1 MNRRQEG
8 TTGAAPEQDARNESP
23 PTVPAGANHG
33 GETAGLPERW
43 SWVEPTIWT
52 PRMVQALQGGVK
64 GGKWYSL
71 WDKILTPGVLEAAFA
86 KVKANKG
93 AAGVDHVS
101 VDGFERDKARNLK
114 ALHESLKD
122 GTYRPCA
129 IRRCFI
135 PKAGSKELRP
145 LGIPTVRDRVVQ
157 TALRDAVDP
166 IFEREFADHSYGFR
180 PRRNAHQA
188 IDRVERLLCEG
199 FVWLADVDLKSY
211 FDTIPHAAL
220 MAKVRE
226 RVADGRVLGLIE
238 AFLKQPVEEG
248 DRRQIPSVGVP
259 QGAVVSPVLSNVYLT
274 PLDHLMARAGLE
286 MTRYADDFV
295 IQCRSEEEAQRALAE
310 VTRWCGEAG
319 LTVHPTKTRIV
330 KVSVTEGFDFLGYHF
345 RQHRDDPKR
354 AKKWPRDKSAAKLRD
369 TLRPLTRRT
378 NGHSLEEILRRVNVV
393 LRGFFAYF
401 RKSVK
406 TPLQM
411 LDSWVRGRLRSIL
424 RRRRKRR
431 GRARGKDHQRW
442 LNAFFEDLGLFSL
455 ARALEQTAHSPRG

>member
-1 MNRRQEG
+1 
-8 TTGAAPEQDARNESP
+8 
-23 PTVPAGANHG
+23 
-33 GETAGLPERW
+33 
-43 SWVEPTIWT
+43 
-52 PRMVQALQGGVK
+52 MVQALDDGVK

-71 WDKILTPGVLEAAFA
+71 WDKILTPEVLEAAYA
-86 KVKANKG
+86 KVKANDG

-101 VDGFERDKARNLK
+101 VDGFEQDKVRNLT
-114 ALHESLKD
+114 ALYESLKD

-135 PKAGSKELRP
+135 PKAGSTELRP

-180 PRRNAHQA
+180 PRRSAHQA
-188 IDRVERLLCEG
+188 LDRVEHRLGEG
-199 FVWLADVDLKSY
+199 FVWVADVDLQSY

-238 AFLKQPVEEG
+238 AFLTQPVEDG
-248 DRRQIPSVGVP
+248 DRRQIPRVGVP
-259 QGAVVSPVLSNVYLT
+259 QGAVVSPVLSNVYLD
-274 PLDHLMARAGLE
+274 PLDHRMARAGFA

-295 IQCRSEEEAQRALAE
+295 VQCQSEEEARRALVE

-330 KVSVTEGFDFLGYHF
+330 RVSVTEGFDFLGYHF
-345 RQHRDDPKR
+345 RQHRDDPRRVKM
-354 AKKWPRDKSAAKLRD
+354 WPRDKSAAKLRA
-369 TLRPLTRRT
+369 TLRPLTKRC
-378 NGHSLEEILRRVNVV
+378 NGHALAEIVRRVNVV

-401 RKSVK
+401 RKSVA
-406 TPLQM
+406 TPLRE
-411 LDSWVRGRLRSIL
+411 LDQWLRGRLRSLL

-431 GRARGKDHQRW
+431 GRGRGADHQRW
-442 LNAFFEDLGLFSL
+442 PNAFFEDLGLFSM
-455 ARALEQTAHSPRG
+455 ARALEQTAHPPRG